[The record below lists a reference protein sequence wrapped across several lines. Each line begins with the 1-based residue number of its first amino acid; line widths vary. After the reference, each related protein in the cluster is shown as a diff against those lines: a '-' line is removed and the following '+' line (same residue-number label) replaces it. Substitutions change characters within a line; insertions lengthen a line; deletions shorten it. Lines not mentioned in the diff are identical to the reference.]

1 MLQND
6 CLPNVAYL
14 LPLANPLLLPKTM
27 TVYSAGH
34 IRSLWDNTLR
44 EEKLTSLSVTARG
57 FRRQVAVQHRARA
70 SNRDQEIQAELT
82 SDYDILQSQR
92 GVFPGVGE

>member
-1 MLQND
+1 
-6 CLPNVAYL
+6 
-14 LPLANPLLLPKTM
+14 M

-44 EEKLTSLSVTARG
+44 EEKLTSLSITARG
-57 FRRQVAVQHRARA
+57 FRLQVAVQHRARA
-70 SNRDQEIQAELT
+70 SNRDQEIEIQAELT